1 MKTLYEILGVSETA
15 TSEEIKKAYRKLA
28 KEHHPDT
35 NSDWSEEE
43 KKMHAEFFS
52 EISDAYEILIKQ
64 EKTMMKN

>member
-43 KKMHAEFFS
+43 KKCMWSFFQKS
-52 EISDAYEILIKQ
+52 LIH
-64 EKTMMKN
+64 MKY